1 MGCCVAKP
9 DVIEDIEMA
18 DMDEYQRNMTIR
30 MKDID
35 IEVIDIYDLDTSGN
49 DAIM

>member
-9 DVIEDIEMA
+9 DVVEGIELT